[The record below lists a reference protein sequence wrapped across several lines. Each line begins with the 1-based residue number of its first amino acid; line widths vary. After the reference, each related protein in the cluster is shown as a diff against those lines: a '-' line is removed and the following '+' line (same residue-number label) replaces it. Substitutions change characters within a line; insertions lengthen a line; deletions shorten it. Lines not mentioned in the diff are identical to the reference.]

1 LEDKKGAETNA
12 SSSKIGQ
19 KRRATIT
26 RQTYHGTSQE
36 EPFSKLLEKDRHN
49 E

>member
-19 KRRATIT
+19 KRRAIIT
-26 RQTYHGTSQE
+26 RQTYHGGPLHANAASAIPLTYT
-36 EPFSKLLEKDRHN
+36 
-49 E
+49 